1 MEITHM
7 FNSSMYLPYTLF
19 ESVTRFNDDSAGDM
33 QCGDMGE
40 EELLALGLNDISEK
54 VDPYR
59 LIHYPFPHPGGID
72 GYFGSS
78 TSGIKI
84 SHSEC
89 VDILFTEMK
98 ELAGMFSFYG
108 EYRLLIEELIGHFR
122 YGNGSLFYSQQLN
135 SAFHKRINIKTHNNP
150 LLIIKK
156 CIEDE
161 FKNHKREV
169 YIPALLHKI
178 QTKLLRSKL
187 AKFNNLEDRINGLG
201 ICVHDIA
208 AQKITLTNFQ
218 KYAIGLSA
226 TLHFVAQDHFGL
238 DVADIKNKL
247 YREFRFFRIWC
258 FLLRHRDFAF
268 KPFFTNFNTITRI
281 GSY

>member
-1 MEITHM
+1 M

-19 ESVTRFNDDSAGDM
+19 EPVTRFNDDSAGDM

-108 EYRLLIEELIGHFR
+108 EYRLLIEELIGHFG

-135 SAFHKRINIKTHNNP
+135 SAFHKRINIKTHNSP

>member
-1 MEITHM
+1 M

-19 ESVTRFNDDSAGDM
+19 EPVTRFNDDSAGGM

-135 SAFHKRINIKTHNNP
+135 SAFHKRINIKTHNSP

-156 CIEDE
+156 FIEDE

>member
-1 MEITHM
+1 M

-19 ESVTRFNDDSAGDM
+19 EPVTRFNDDSAGDM

-59 LIHYPFPHPGGID
+59 LIRYPFPHPGGID

-108 EYRLLIEELIGHFR
+108 EYRFLIEELIGHFR
-122 YGNGSLFYSQQLN
+122 YGNGSLFYSQPLN
-135 SAFHKRINIKTHNNP
+135 SAFHKRINIKTHNSP

-218 KYAIGLSA
+218 KYAIGWSA

-247 YREFRFFRIWC
+247 YREFRFFRIWF
-258 FLLRHRDFAF
+258 FLQRHRDFAF
-268 KPFFTNFNTITRI
+268 KLFFTNFNTITRI

>member
-19 ESVTRFNDDSAGDM
+19 EPVIRFNDDSAGDM

-108 EYRLLIEELIGHFR
+108 EYRFLIEELIGHFR
-122 YGNGSLFYSQQLN
+122 YRNGSLFYSQQLN
-135 SAFHKRINIKTHNNP
+135 SAFHKRINIKTHNSP

-187 AKFNNLEDRINGLG
+187 AKFNNLEDRINGLE

-218 KYAIGLSA
+218 KYAIGWSA

-247 YREFRFFRIWC
+247 YREFRFFRIWF
-258 FLLRHRDFAF
+258 FLQRHRDFAF

>member
-1 MEITHM
+1 M

-19 ESVTRFNDDSAGDM
+19 EPVTRFNDDSAGDM

-59 LIHYPFPHPGGID
+59 LIHYHFPHPGGID

-98 ELAGMFSFYG
+98 ELAGTFSFYG

-258 FLLRHRDFAF
+258 FLLRHRDFSF

>member
-1 MEITHM
+1 
-7 FNSSMYLPYTLF
+7 MYLPYTLF
-19 ESVTRFNDDSAGDM
+19 EPVTRFNDDSAGDM

-59 LIHYPFPHPGGID
+59 LIRYPFPHPGGID

-108 EYRLLIEELIGHFR
+108 EYRFLIEELIGHFR
-122 YGNGSLFYSQQLN
+122 YGNGSPFYSQPLN
-135 SAFHKRINIKTHNNP
+135 SAFHKRINIKTHNSP

-218 KYAIGLSA
+218 KYAIGWSA

-247 YREFRFFRIWC
+247 YREFRFFRIWF
-258 FLLRHRDFAF
+258 FLQRHRDFAF

>member
-1 MEITHM
+1 M

-19 ESVTRFNDDSAGDM
+19 EPVTRFNDDSAGDM

-59 LIHYPFPHPGGID
+59 LIRYPFPHPGGID

-84 SHSEC
+84 SHREC

-108 EYRLLIEELIGHFR
+108 EYRFLIEELIGHFR
-122 YGNGSLFYSQQLN
+122 YGNGSPFYNQQLN
-135 SAFHKRINIKTHNNP
+135 SAFHKRINKNIKDSP
-150 LLIIKK
+150 LFIIKD
-156 CIEDE
+156 CIQIE
-161 FKNHKREV
+161 FKKNTRKI
-169 YIPALLHKI
+169 YLPTILHKI
-178 QTKLLRSKL
+178 KTNLLGSHL

-218 KYAIGLSA
+218 KYAMAGALHYISLRRIILGWTLLILRISFIANFVFSAYGSFYSGTEILPLNLFSQILTLSPESA
-226 TLHFVAQDHFGL
+226 VTD
-238 DVADIKNKL
+238 
-247 YREFRFFRIWC
+247 EE
-258 FLLRHRDFAF
+258 
-268 KPFFTNFNTITRI
+268 
-281 GSY
+281 

>member
-1 MEITHM
+1 M

-19 ESVTRFNDDSAGDM
+19 EPVTRFNDDSAGDM

-156 CIEDE
+156 CIEDK

>member
-1 MEITHM
+1 M

-19 ESVTRFNDDSAGDM
+19 KPVTRFNDDSAGDM

-59 LIHYPFPHPGGID
+59 LIYYDFPRPYMVD
-72 GYFGSS
+72 GVFSLTNLGRE
-78 TSGIKI
+78 I
-84 SHSEC
+84 SHDEC
-89 VDILFTEMK
+89 VDILFIEMK
-98 ELAGMFSFYG
+98 ELAKMFSFYG
-108 EYRLLIEELIGHFR
+108 EYQTRIDELIGHFR

-135 SAFHKRINIKTHNNP
+135 SAFHKRINIKTHNSP

-218 KYAIGLSA
+218 KYAIGWSA

-238 DVADIKNKL
+238 DFADIKNKL
-247 YREFRFFRIWC
+247 YREFRFFRIWF
-258 FLLRHRDFAF
+258 FLQRHRDFAF

>member
-1 MEITHM
+1 MTHM

-19 ESVTRFNDDSAGDM
+19 EPVTRFNDDSAGDM

-135 SAFHKRINIKTHNNP
+135 SAFHKRINIKTHNSP

-247 YREFRFFRIWC
+247 YREFRFSRIWC

>member
-19 ESVTRFNDDSAGDM
+19 EPVTRFNDDSAGDM

-59 LIHYPFPHPGGID
+59 LIRYPFPHPGGID

-108 EYRLLIEELIGHFR
+108 EYRFLIEELIGHFR
-122 YGNGSLFYSQQLN
+122 YGNGSLFYSQPLN
-135 SAFHKRINIKTHNNP
+135 SAFHKRINIKTHNSP

-218 KYAIGLSA
+218 KYAIGWSA

-247 YREFRFFRIWC
+247 YREFRFFRIWF
-258 FLLRHRDFAF
+258 FLQRHRDFAF

>member
-19 ESVTRFNDDSAGDM
+19 KPVTRFNDDSAGDM

-59 LIHYPFPHPGGID
+59 LIYYDFPRPYMVD
-72 GYFGSS
+72 GVFSLTNLGRE
-78 TSGIKI
+78 I
-84 SHSEC
+84 SHDEC
-89 VDILFTEMK
+89 VDILFIEMK
-98 ELAGMFSFYG
+98 ELAKMFSFYG
-108 EYRLLIEELIGHFR
+108 EYQTRIDELIGHFR

-135 SAFHKRINIKTHNNP
+135 SAFHKRINIKTHNSP

-218 KYAIGLSA
+218 KYAIGWSA

-238 DVADIKNKL
+238 DFADIKNKL
-247 YREFRFFRIWC
+247 YREFRFFRIWF
-258 FLLRHRDFAF
+258 FLQRHRDFAF

>member
-1 MEITHM
+1 M

-19 ESVTRFNDDSAGDM
+19 EPVTRFNDDSAGDM

-135 SAFHKRINIKTHNNP
+135 SAFHKRINIKTHNSP

-268 KPFFTNFNTITRI
+268 KPFFINFNTITRI

>member
-1 MEITHM
+1 
-7 FNSSMYLPYTLF
+7 
-19 ESVTRFNDDSAGDM
+19 
-33 QCGDMGE
+33 
-40 EELLALGLNDISEK
+40 
-54 VDPYR
+54 
-59 LIHYPFPHPGGID
+59 
-72 GYFGSS
+72 
-78 TSGIKI
+78 
-84 SHSEC
+84 
-89 VDILFTEMK
+89 
-98 ELAGMFSFYG
+98 
-108 EYRLLIEELIGHFR
+108 
-122 YGNGSLFYSQQLN
+122 
-135 SAFHKRINIKTHNNP
+135 
-150 LLIIKK
+150 

-187 AKFNNLEDRINGLG
+187 AKFNNLEDRINGLE

-218 KYAIGLSA
+218 KYAIGWSA

-258 FLLRHRDFAF
+258 FLQRHRDFAF

>member
-59 LIHYPFPHPGGID
+59 LIRYPFPHPVGID

-108 EYRLLIEELIGHFR
+108 EYRFLIEELIGHFR

-135 SAFHKRINIKTHNNP
+135 SAFHKRINIKTHNSP
-150 LLIIKK
+150 L
-156 CIEDE
+156 
-161 FKNHKREV
+161 
-169 YIPALLHKI
+169 
-178 QTKLLRSKL
+178 
-187 AKFNNLEDRINGLG
+187 
-201 ICVHDIA
+201 
-208 AQKITLTNFQ
+208 
-218 KYAIGLSA
+218 
-226 TLHFVAQDHFGL
+226 
-238 DVADIKNKL
+238 
-247 YREFRFFRIWC
+247 
-258 FLLRHRDFAF
+258 
-268 KPFFTNFNTITRI
+268 
-281 GSY
+281 

>member
-19 ESVTRFNDDSAGDM
+19 EPVTRFNDDSAGDM

-135 SAFHKRINIKTHNNP
+135 SAFHKRINIKTHNSP

-161 FKNHKREV
+161 FKN
-169 YIPALLHKI
+169 
-178 QTKLLRSKL
+178 
-187 AKFNNLEDRINGLG
+187 
-201 ICVHDIA
+201 
-208 AQKITLTNFQ
+208 
-218 KYAIGLSA
+218 
-226 TLHFVAQDHFGL
+226 
-238 DVADIKNKL
+238 
-247 YREFRFFRIWC
+247 
-258 FLLRHRDFAF
+258 
-268 KPFFTNFNTITRI
+268 
-281 GSY
+281 

>member
-1 MEITHM
+1 M

-40 EELLALGLNDISEK
+40 EELLVLGLNDISEK

-59 LIHYPFPHPGGID
+59 LIRYPFPHPVGID

-108 EYRLLIEELIGHFR
+108 EYRFLIEELIGHFR
-122 YGNGSLFYSQQLN
+122 YGNGSPFYSQQLN
-135 SAFHKRINIKTHNNP
+135 SAFHKRINKNIKDSP
-150 LLIIKK
+150 LFIIKDCIQIELKKTQEKSTYPQYCMKSKQIYLAHISLNLIISRTESMDWGSAFT
-156 CIEDE
+156 ISLR
-161 FKNHKREV
+161 KR
-169 YIPALLHKI
+169 
-178 QTKLLRSKL
+178 
-187 AKFNNLEDRINGLG
+187 
-201 ICVHDIA
+201 
-208 AQKITLTNFQ
+208 
-218 KYAIGLSA
+218 
-226 TLHFVAQDHFGL
+226 
-238 DVADIKNKL
+238 
-247 YREFRFFRIWC
+247 
-258 FLLRHRDFAF
+258 
-268 KPFFTNFNTITRI
+268 
-281 GSY
+281 

>member
-1 MEITHM
+1 M

-19 ESVTRFNDDSAGDM
+19 EPVTRFNDDSAGDM

-59 LIHYPFPHPGGID
+59 LIRYPFPHPGGID

-108 EYRLLIEELIGHFR
+108 EYRFLIEELIGHFR
-122 YGNGSLFYSQQLN
+122 YGNGSLFYSQPLN
-135 SAFHKRINIKTHNNP
+135 SAFHKRINIKTHNSP

-218 KYAIGLSA
+218 KYAIGWSA

-247 YREFRFFRIWC
+247 YREFRFFRIWF
-258 FLLRHRDFAF
+258 FLQRHRDFAF
-268 KPFFTNFNTITRI
+268 KPFFTNFNTIIRI

>member
-1 MEITHM
+1 M

-19 ESVTRFNDDSAGDM
+19 EPVTRFNDDSAGDM

-59 LIHYPFPHPGGID
+59 LIHYPFPHPGWID

-135 SAFHKRINIKTHNNP
+135 SAFHKRINIKTHNSP

>member
-1 MEITHM
+1 M

-19 ESVTRFNDDSAGDM
+19 KPVTRFNDDSAGDM

-59 LIHYPFPHPGGID
+59 LIYYDFPRPYMVD
-72 GYFGSS
+72 GVFSLTNLGRE
-78 TSGIKI
+78 I
-84 SHSEC
+84 SHDEC
-89 VDILFTEMK
+89 VDILFIEMK
-98 ELAGMFSFYG
+98 ELAKMFSFYS
-108 EYRLLIEELIGHFR
+108 EYQTLIDELIGHFR

-135 SAFHKRINIKTHNNP
+135 SAFHKRINIKTHNSP

-169 YIPALLHKI
+169 YILALLHKI

-208 AQKITLTNFQ
+208 AQKITLTIFQ
-218 KYAIGLSA
+218 KYAIGWSA

-238 DVADIKNKL
+238 DFADIKNKL
-247 YREFRFFRIWC
+247 YREFRFFRIWF
-258 FLLRHRDFAF
+258 FLQRHRDFAF

>member
-1 MEITHM
+1 M

-19 ESVTRFNDDSAGDM
+19 EPVTRFNDDSAGDM

-135 SAFHKRINIKTHNNP
+135 SAFHKRINIKTHNSP

-247 YREFRFFRIWC
+247 YREFRFSRIWC

>member
-1 MEITHM
+1 M

-19 ESVTRFNDDSAGDM
+19 EPVTRFNDDSAGDM

-59 LIHYPFPHPGGID
+59 LIRYPFPHPGGID

-108 EYRLLIEELIGHFR
+108 EYRFLIEELIGHFR
-122 YGNGSLFYSQQLN
+122 YGNGSLFYSQPLN
-135 SAFHKRINIKTHNNP
+135 SAFHKRINIKTHNSP

-178 QTKLLRSKL
+178 QTKLLRAKL

-218 KYAIGLSA
+218 KYAIGWSA

-247 YREFRFFRIWC
+247 YREFRFFRIWF
-258 FLLRHRDFAF
+258 FLQRHRDFAF

>member
-1 MEITHM
+1 M

-19 ESVTRFNDDSAGDM
+19 EPVTRFNDDSAGDM

-59 LIHYPFPHPGGID
+59 LIRYPFPHPGGID

-84 SHSEC
+84 SHREC

-108 EYRLLIEELIGHFR
+108 EYRFLIEELIGHFR
-122 YGNGSLFYSQQLN
+122 YGNGSLFYSQPLN
-135 SAFHKRINIKTHNNP
+135 SAFHKRINIKTHNSP

-218 KYAIGLSA
+218 KYAIGWSA

-247 YREFRFFRIWC
+247 YREFRFFRIWF
-258 FLLRHRDFAF
+258 FLQRHRDFAF
-268 KPFFTNFNTITRI
+268 KPFFTNFNTIIRI

>member
-1 MEITHM
+1 M

-19 ESVTRFNDDSAGDM
+19 EPVTRFNDDSAGDM

-72 GYFGSS
+72 EYFGSS

-135 SAFHKRINIKTHNNP
+135 SAFHKRINIKTHNSP

-218 KYAIGLSA
+218 KYAIGWSA

-247 YREFRFFRIWC
+247 YREFRFFRIWF
-258 FLLRHRDFAF
+258 FLQRHRDFAF

>member
-1 MEITHM
+1 
-7 FNSSMYLPYTLF
+7 MYLPYTLF
-19 ESVTRFNDDSAGDM
+19 EPVTRFNDDSAGDM

-108 EYRLLIEELIGHFR
+108 EYRFLIEELIGHFR
-122 YGNGSLFYSQQLN
+122 YGNGSLFYSQPLN
-135 SAFHKRINIKTHNNP
+135 SAFHKRINIKTHNSP

-156 CIEDE
+156 CIEDK

-218 KYAIGLSA
+218 KYAIGWSA
-226 TLHFVAQDHFGL
+226 TLHFFAQDHFGL

-247 YREFRFFRIWC
+247 YREFRFFRIWF
-258 FLLRHRDFAF
+258 FLQRHRDFAF

>member
-1 MEITHM
+1 M

-19 ESVTRFNDDSAGDM
+19 KPVTRFNDDSAGDM

-59 LIHYPFPHPGGID
+59 LIYYDFPRPYMVD
-72 GYFGSS
+72 GVFSLTNLGRE
-78 TSGIKI
+78 I
-84 SHSEC
+84 SHDEC
-89 VDILFTEMK
+89 VDILFIEMK
-98 ELAGMFSFYG
+98 ELAKMFSFYS
-108 EYRLLIEELIGHFR
+108 EYQTLIDELIGHFR

-135 SAFHKRINIKTHNNP
+135 SAFHKRINIKTHNSP

-208 AQKITLTNFQ
+208 AQKITLTIFQ
-218 KYAIGLSA
+218 KYAIGWSA

-238 DVADIKNKL
+238 DFADIKNKL
-247 YREFRFFRIWC
+247 YREFRFFRIWF
-258 FLLRHRDFAF
+258 FLQRHRDFAF

>member
-19 ESVTRFNDDSAGDM
+19 EPVTRFNDDSAGDM

-122 YGNGSLFYSQQLN
+122 YGDGSLFYSQQLN
-135 SAFHKRINIKTHNNP
+135 SAFHKRINIK
-150 LLIIKK
+150 
-156 CIEDE
+156 
-161 FKNHKREV
+161 
-169 YIPALLHKI
+169 
-178 QTKLLRSKL
+178 
-187 AKFNNLEDRINGLG
+187 
-201 ICVHDIA
+201 
-208 AQKITLTNFQ
+208 
-218 KYAIGLSA
+218 
-226 TLHFVAQDHFGL
+226 
-238 DVADIKNKL
+238 
-247 YREFRFFRIWC
+247 
-258 FLLRHRDFAF
+258 
-268 KPFFTNFNTITRI
+268 
-281 GSY
+281 

>member
-1 MEITHM
+1 M

-19 ESVTRFNDDSAGDM
+19 EPVTRFNDDSAGDM

-54 VDPYR
+54 VDHYR

-156 CIEDE
+156 CIEDK

>member
-1 MEITHM
+1 M

-19 ESVTRFNDDSAGDM
+19 EPVTRFNDDSAGDM

-59 LIHYPFPHPGGID
+59 LIRYPFPHPGGID

-108 EYRLLIEELIGHFR
+108 EYRFLIEELIGHFR
-122 YGNGSLFYSQQLN
+122 YGNGSLFYSQPLN
-135 SAFHKRINIKTHNNP
+135 SAFHKRINIKTHNSP

-218 KYAIGLSA
+218 KYAIGWSA

-247 YREFRFFRIWC
+247 YREFRFFRIWF
-258 FLLRHRDFAF
+258 FLQRHRDFAF

>member
-19 ESVTRFNDDSAGDM
+19 KPVTRFNDDSTGDM

-59 LIHYPFPHPGGID
+59 LIYYDFPRPYMVD
-72 GYFGSS
+72 GVFSL
-78 TSGIKI
+78 TNLDREI
-84 SHSEC
+84 SHDEC

-98 ELAGMFSFYG
+98 ELAKMFSFYG
-108 EYRLLIEELIGHFR
+108 EYQTLIDELIGHFR

-135 SAFHKRINIKTHNNP
+135 SAFHKRINIKTHNSP

-218 KYAIGLSA
+218 KYAIGWSA

-238 DVADIKNKL
+238 DFADIKNKL
-247 YREFRFFRIWC
+247 YREFRFFRIWF
-258 FLLRHRDFAF
+258 FLQRHRDFAF

>member
-1 MEITHM
+1 M

-19 ESVTRFNDDSAGDM
+19 EPVTRFNDDSAGDM

-135 SAFHKRINIKTHNNP
+135 SAFHKRINIKTHNSP

-247 YREFRFFRIWC
+247 YREFRFFPIWC

>member
-1 MEITHM
+1 
-7 FNSSMYLPYTLF
+7 
-19 ESVTRFNDDSAGDM
+19 
-33 QCGDMGE
+33 
-40 EELLALGLNDISEK
+40 
-54 VDPYR
+54 
-59 LIHYPFPHPGGID
+59 
-72 GYFGSS
+72 
-78 TSGIKI
+78 
-84 SHSEC
+84 
-89 VDILFTEMK
+89 MK

-135 SAFHKRINIKTHNNP
+135 SAFHKRINIKTHNSP

-238 DVADIKNKL
+238 DIADIKNKL

>member
-19 ESVTRFNDDSAGDM
+19 EPVTRFNDDSAGDM

-84 SHSEC
+84 SHREC

-108 EYRLLIEELIGHFR
+108 EYRYLIEELIGHFR
-122 YGNGSLFYSQQLN
+122 YGNGSPFYSQPLN
-135 SAFHKRINIKTHNNP
+135 SAFHKRINIKTHNSP

-187 AKFNNLEDRINGLG
+187 AKFNNL
-201 ICVHDIA
+201 
-208 AQKITLTNFQ
+208 
-218 KYAIGLSA
+218 
-226 TLHFVAQDHFGL
+226 
-238 DVADIKNKL
+238 
-247 YREFRFFRIWC
+247 
-258 FLLRHRDFAF
+258 
-268 KPFFTNFNTITRI
+268 
-281 GSY
+281 

>member
-19 ESVTRFNDDSAGDM
+19 EPVTRFNDDSAGDM

-108 EYRLLIEELIGHFR
+108 EYRFLIEELIGHFR

-135 SAFHKRINIKTHNNP
+135 SAFHKRINIKTHNSP

-187 AKFNNLEDRINGLG
+187 AKFNNLEDRINGLE

-218 KYAIGLSA
+218 KYAIGWSA

-247 YREFRFFRIWC
+247 YREFRFFRICC
-258 FLLRHRDFAF
+258 FLQRHRDFAF
-268 KPFFTNFNTITRI
+268 KPFFTNFNIITRI

>member
-1 MEITHM
+1 M

-19 ESVTRFNDDSAGDM
+19 EPVTRFNDDSAGDM

-135 SAFHKRINIKTHNNP
+135 SAFHKRINIKTHNSP

-156 CIEDE
+156 FIEDE

>member
-19 ESVTRFNDDSAGDM
+19 EPVTRFNDDSAGDM

-59 LIHYPFPHPGGID
+59 LIRYPFPHPGGID

-108 EYRLLIEELIGHFR
+108 EYRFLIEELIGHFR
-122 YGNGSLFYSQQLN
+122 YGNGSLFYSQPLN
-135 SAFHKRINIKTHNNP
+135 SAFHKRINIKTHNSP

-218 KYAIGLSA
+218 KYAIGWSA

-247 YREFRFFRIWC
+247 YREFRFFRIWF
-258 FLLRHRDFAF
+258 FLQRHRDFAF
-268 KPFFTNFNTITRI
+268 KLFFTNFNTITRI

>member
-1 MEITHM
+1 M

-19 ESVTRFNDDSAGDM
+19 EPVTRFNDDSAGDM

-59 LIHYPFPHPGGID
+59 LIRYPFPHPGGID

-84 SHSEC
+84 SHREC

-108 EYRLLIEELIGHFR
+108 EYRFLIEEPIGHFR
-122 YGNGSLFYSQQLN
+122 YGNGSLFYSQPLN
-135 SAFHKRINIKTHNNP
+135 SAFHKRINIKTHNSP

-218 KYAIGLSA
+218 KYAIGWSA

-247 YREFRFFRIWC
+247 YREFRFFRIWF
-258 FLLRHRDFAF
+258 FLQRHRDFAF